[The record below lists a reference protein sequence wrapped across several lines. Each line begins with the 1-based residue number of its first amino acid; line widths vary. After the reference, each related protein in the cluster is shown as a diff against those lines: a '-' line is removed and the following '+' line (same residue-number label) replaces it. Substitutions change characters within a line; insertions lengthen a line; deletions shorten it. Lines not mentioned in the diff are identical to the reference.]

1 MERINPI
8 YKVEQIKIS
17 QIAFDDKLI
26 RCNSSVYVTIVYESF
41 DSKDFKI
48 VVKDSTEALNALI
61 VTPAGRVQ
69 DVVYKTTDGIII
81 KERFQ
86 IMHLPDS
93 IKNVQKVSFDLIDW
107 SKQIKSAYDFDDD
120 FEALPEKE
128 LPNIYEKDL

>member
-26 RCNSSVYVTIVYESF
+26 RCNSSVYVTLIYESF

-61 VTPAGRVQ
+61 VTPAGRAQ

-86 IMHLPDS
+86 VKHLPDS

>member
-26 RCNSSVYVTIVYESF
+26 KCNSSVYVTIVYESF

-61 VTPAGRVQ
+61 VTHAGRAQ

>member
-1 MERINPI
+1 MERVNPI

-61 VTPAGRVQ
+61 VTPAGRAQ

-107 SKQIKSAYDFDDD
+107 SKQIKSAYDFEDD

>member
-1 MERINPI
+1 MERNNPI

-48 VVKDSTEALNALI
+48 VVKDSTEAINALI
-61 VTPAGRVQ
+61 VTPAGRAQ

-86 IMHLPDS
+86 VMHLPDS

-107 SKQIKSAYDFDDD
+107 SKQIKSAYDFEDD